1 MLKDQ
6 IQVGIPASDFSKL
19 RSALCRVGCGN
30 TPNEQEAVLL
40 HDLMKLLDAAQGQL
54 LGGSFPEILR
64 KP

>member
-30 TPNEQEAVLL
+30 TPNEQEAILL

-54 LGGSFPEILR
+54 LGGSFPEIPR

>member
-6 IQVGIPASDFSKL
+6 IQVSIPASDFSKL

-30 TPNEQEAVLL
+30 TPNEQEAVVL

-54 LGGSFPEILR
+54 LGGSFPEIPR